1 MKSDIRDRKSE
12 INGGQQTTVCGIMT
26 AAVRSFFV
34 TFCLP
39 LTAVFLLLAVCSLQP
54 VAAEQEVHVYYNE
67 TYYCGDSLEVIIPD
81 EPVTTTMVTRNPGS
95 KVVQAKA
102 DKDTILFEVRIK
114 VRNMSNLVYNGIS
127 PESFKLVGYIR
138 GKALTY
144 LPEIMEPYDNG
155 PKEHYNLYDKM
166 YYKSYVFAPLR
177 KIDMILVYRI
187 NPIVRD
193 LELHIDPQGTD
204 GTEDHYLDAVWG
216 NMDLE
221 PCDGIF
227 QFITIHDAETNER
240 TKFYR

>member
-12 INGGQQTTVCGIMT
+12 INGGQQTVVCGIMT

-54 VAAEQEVHVYYNE
+54 VSAEQEVRVYYNE

-81 EPVTTTMVTRNPGS
+81 EPVTTTMITRNPGS

-204 GTEDHYLDAVWG
+204 GTEDHYLDGVWG
-216 NMDLE
+216 EMDLE